1 MASLRSCE
9 ADKRVHGASTDQ
21 ISATVASVL
30 SEYFKTSERTIF
42 WDDERKV
49 NVDPFDGLEGGFF
62 ATDWD
67 FKVYSTAVPQD
78 DICTDALILQTL

>member
-1 MASLRSCE
+1 VASLGSYD
-9 ADKRVHGASTDQ
+9 ADCGAHDASTDQ

-42 WDDERKV
+42 WDDELKA
-49 NVDPFDGLEGGFF
+49 NVDPFEGLEGGFF

-67 FKVYSTAVPQD
+67 FKVSPIVVSQD
-78 DICTDALILQTL
+78 DMY

>member
-1 MASLRSCE
+1 VASLRSYD
-9 ADKRVHGASTDQ
+9 ADCGTHDASTDQ

-42 WDDERKV
+42 WDDELKA
-49 NVDPFDGLEGGFF
+49 NVDPFEGLEGGFF

-67 FKVYSTAVPQD
+67 FKVYLTVPQND
-78 DICTDALILQTL
+78 MY

>member
-1 MASLRSCE
+1 MASLRSNDIDCGTH
-9 ADKRVHGASTDQ
+9 DASTDQ

-42 WDDERKV
+42 WDDELKA
-49 NVDPFDGLEGGFF
+49 NVDPFEGLEGGFF

-67 FKVYSTAVPQD
+67 FKVCPTIVPQD
-78 DICTDALILQTL
+78 DMY